1 MALRAHATELDVIAP
16 KMPVATIGLAGEQPF
31 LGDTM
36 QSFMSKDDQTMH
48 ITSSNMLGAERAL

>member
-16 KMPVATIGLAGEQPF
+16 KMPGEQPF